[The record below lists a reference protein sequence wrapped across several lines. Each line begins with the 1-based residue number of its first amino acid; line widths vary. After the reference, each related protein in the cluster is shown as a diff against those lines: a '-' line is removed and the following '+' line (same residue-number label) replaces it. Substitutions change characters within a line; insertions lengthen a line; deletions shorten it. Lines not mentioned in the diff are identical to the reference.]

1 MVPRHA
7 ETTTRLDAIVGGGTL
22 RVGLT
27 EDYRPFSFADASG
40 KVEGIDVDMAMS
52 LAQSLGVKL
61 EIVKTSWSTLKSD
74 LEANSFDIAMGGITI
89 TLDRQKIG
97 LFSNPVF
104 SSGKTPITHC
114 GDEPKYETIA
124 AIDQPGVHVIVN
136 PGGTNER
143 FDRAHLQKATII
155 QWSDNATIFDALV
168 EGKADL
174 MITDAVE
181 TRSPGETASRRPM
194 PSPSERAV
202 RPFGTRLLDA
212 TRSDLRG
219 LRQSMAQPARPFG
232 RASGDPRPMDALMHS
247 VARTG
252 PEGHDS
258 PLLVREPWPTNFRR
272 PTATVTLLD
281 GDNFNFATIQLHGLT
296 DPLSDKQAGKRGHIG
311 DRSAAGIR
319 LVFAHDPE
327 RLAAIIVAQD
337 RDLGAERDYDS
348 VSRFRLR
355 NRARDAFR
363 EVAYIP
369 RGQFRARRRSLASA
383 IV

>member
-1 MVPRHA
+1 VNAERILRTRHQLRFAARCCNLSRPCRGGPPIPSIFASLQCPIRFASSLFAYVFLATLVGPAHA
-7 ETTTRLDAIVGGGTL
+7 ETPTRLDAIMGGGIL

-40 KVEGIDVDMAMS
+40 KVEGIDVDMAMG
-52 LAQSLGVKL
+52 LAQSLGVRL
-61 EIVKTSWSTLKSD
+61 QIVKTSWSTLESD

-114 GDEPKYETIA
+114 GDEPKYGSLA

-181 TRSPGETASRRPM
+181 TRVQAKLHPGVLCPVHPNA
-194 PSPSERAV
+194 
-202 RPFGTRLLDA
+202 PF
-212 TRSDLRG
+212 
-219 LRQSMAQPARPFG
+219 
-232 RASGDPRPMDALMHS
+232 
-247 VARTG
+247 
-252 PEGHDS
+252 E
-258 PLLVREPWPTNFRR
+258 
-272 PTATVTLLD
+272 
-281 GDNFNFATIQLHGLT
+281 
-296 DPLSDKQAGKRGHIG
+296 
-311 DRSAAGIR
+311 
-319 LVFAHDPE
+319 
-327 RLAAIIVAQD
+327 
-337 RDLGAERDYDS
+337 
-348 VSRFRLR
+348 
-355 NRARDAFR
+355 
-363 EVAYIP
+363 
-369 RGQFRARRRSLASA
+369 ARRSRSRAAKPAVERGSTDC
-383 IV
+383 